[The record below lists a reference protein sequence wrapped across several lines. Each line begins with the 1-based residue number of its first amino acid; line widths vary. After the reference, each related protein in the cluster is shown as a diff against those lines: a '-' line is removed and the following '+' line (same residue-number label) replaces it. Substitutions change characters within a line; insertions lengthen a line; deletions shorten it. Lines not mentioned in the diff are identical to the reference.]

1 MEDVELRKVLI
12 YLYHKYKGDR
22 EKINNDINSGNVNL
36 GAAKEFY
43 RRASYKL
50 EFLTILDDDYPQRLK
65 ELDYAPYVIAVKKDK
80 MAHKDFKAQ
89 C

>member
-1 MEDVELRKVLI
+1 MENVELRKVLI

-22 EKINNDINSGNVNL
+22 EKINDELYNDDINMGAVND
-36 GAAKEFY
+36 FY

-65 ELDYAPYVIAVKKDK
+65 ELDYAPYVIGVKKGK
-80 MAHKDFKAQ
+80 MAHKDFKAH